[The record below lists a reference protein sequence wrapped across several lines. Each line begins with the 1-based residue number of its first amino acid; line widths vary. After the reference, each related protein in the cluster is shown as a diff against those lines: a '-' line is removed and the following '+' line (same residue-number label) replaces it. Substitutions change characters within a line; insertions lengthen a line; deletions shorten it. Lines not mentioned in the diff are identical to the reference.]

1 MEQLNVLQKI
11 AIFLLLL
18 DNKKVSEILNHF
30 DQKEIVILTEEM
42 LKIDFK
48 LLNNFE
54 KILKE
59 FLQISQI
66 YHVYNFKNFNQV
78 SSLLKHS
85 LGDKKSEKILTFYQ
99 LKNIFM
105 NKIFYLNTFDSMKIF
120 LAIQHEPISIISII
134 LIYLNK
140 KLSLKIFFLFHEKK
154 RIKIFENI
162 QQFSGIEK
170 FGLSMLNKI
179 LDDIFKKFNVIST
192 VDSGKKYALKFI
204 DSFKK
209 KK

>member
-42 LKIDFK
+42 LKIDSK

-192 VDSGKKYALKFI
+192 LDSGKKYALKFI